1 MRNTRSSA
9 CTNPL
14 TNTSTPNEN
23 PTSTQELDNTMN
35 NKNTLI
41 SKEADSKRPP
51 VSKLV
56 TVFQEYIN
64 KATNSYAAAK
74 GKGITK

>member
-23 PTSTQELDNTMN
+23 PSSTQELDNTMN
-35 NKNTLI
+35 NKNTLM
-41 SKEADSKRPP
+41 SKDVDSKRRH

-56 TVFQEYIN
+56 TMFQEYIN
-64 KATNSYAAAK
+64 KATNSGSAAK
-74 GKGITK
+74 GKV

>member
-1 MRNTRSSA
+1 
-9 CTNPL
+9 
-14 TNTSTPNEN
+14 
-23 PTSTQELDNTMN
+23 MN